1 MWGLIRKSNTGPPQE
16 KQMLFSSLAIF
27 PVTSRPIK
35 NNWMLNI
42 AQKPCRLEQ
51 KTGLLFVGGTTFERW
66 ELWKRMKSFKV
77 YFWKGYWV
85 TSCLLACLLL
95 SFSALTLNNSMA
107 SLSTHKWTGHV
118 IWTTLHHHLPS
129 ERMLFLSTNLKSVNT
144 MDSALQGLKS
154 QAKVNFPTVEFN
166 FYQDF
171 LFRVFTVIRFG
182 KTVFCTRNR

>member
-1 MWGLIRKSNTGPPQE
+1 MQTRTENWI
-16 KQMLFSSLAIF
+16 AICWWYNF
-27 PVTSRPIK
+27 
-35 NNWMLNI
+35 
-42 AQKPCRLEQ
+42 QKVGIVEENEIIQ
-51 KTGLLFVGGTTFERW
+51 GVLL
-66 ELWKRMKSFKV
+66 KRIL
-77 YFWKGYWV
+77 GHQ
-85 TSCLLACLLL
+85 LLACLLL

-107 SLSTHKWTGHV
+107 SLSTHKWTGHI

-171 LFRVFTVIRFG
+171 LFRVFRVIRFG
-182 KTVFCTRNR
+182 KTVFCTRNRQSKADQNNNPNANVKKTLQLCSQQSK